1 MKNVLITGS
10 TGMVGKAV
18 LLECLDSEKIR
29 KVTIINRSS
38 VGIKHPKIQELLLS
52 DFSKIDQMRA
62 DLGHPDACYH
72 CMGVSALGMSEENY
86 THITYTI
93 TKKLTDLM
101 FELNPEMVFNYVSG
115 IGTDSSE
122 KGSSMW
128 ARVKGKTENY
138 ILGKGFRDAYMIRLG
153 AILPEKGIKSK
164 TGWYNALYVI
174 LRPVFPWI
182 KKSDNVITTTAFGK
196 AMINTI
202 FFAQEN
208 KYLENKDLNKLA
220 NQYTKASV

>member
-10 TGMVGKAV
+10 TGMVGKSV
-18 LLECLDSEKIR
+18 LLECVESDKIN
-29 KVTIINRSS
+29 KITIINRSP
-38 VGIKHPKIQELLLS
+38 VGFEHPKIKEILLR
-52 DFSKIDQMRA
+52 DFSEIENIRK
-62 DLGHPDACYH
+62 DLESFDACFH
-72 CMGVSALGMSEENY
+72 CMGVSALGMSKENY

-93 TKKLTDLM
+93 TKMLTDLM
-101 FELNPEMVFNYVSG
+101 FELNPQMVFNYVSG

-122 KGSSMW
+122 KGNSMW

-138 ILGKGFRDAYMIRLG
+138 ILNKGFKDAYMIRLG

-174 LRPVFPWI
+174 MRPFFPLI
-182 KKSDNVITTTAFGK
+182 KKSSNIITTTAFGR

-202 FFAQEN
+202 YFPQEK
-208 KYLENKDLNKLA
+208 KYLENKDLNRLA
-220 NQYTKASV
+220 LK

>member
-10 TGMVGKAV
+10 TGMVGKSV
-18 LLECLDSEKIR
+18 LLECVESDKIN
-29 KVTIINRSS
+29 KITIINRSP
-38 VGIKHPKIQELLLS
+38 VGLEHPKIKEILLR
-52 DFSKIDQMRA
+52 DFSEIENIRK
-62 DLGHPDACYH
+62 DLESFDACFH
-72 CMGVSALGMSEENY
+72 CMGVSALGMSKENY

-93 TKKLTDLM
+93 TKMLTDLM
-101 FELNPEMVFNYVSG
+101 FELNPQMVFNYVSG

-122 KGSSMW
+122 KGNSMW

-138 ILGKGFRDAYMIRLG
+138 ILNKGFKDAYMIRLG

-174 LRPVFPWI
+174 MRPFFPLI
-182 KKSDNVITTTAFGK
+182 KKSSNIITTTAFGR

-202 FFAQEN
+202 YFPQEK
-208 KYLENKDLNKLA
+208 KYLENKDLNRLA
-220 NQYTKASV
+220 LK

>member
-10 TGMVGKAV
+10 TGMVGKSV
-18 LLECLDSEKIR
+18 LLECLESDKIN
-29 KVTIINRSS
+29 KITIINRSPA
-38 VGIKHPKIQELLLS
+38 GFEHAKIKEILLR
-52 DFSKIDQMRA
+52 DFSEIENIRK
-62 DLGHPDACYH
+62 DLESFDACFH
-72 CMGVSALGMSEENY
+72 CMGVSALGMSKENY

-93 TKKLTDLM
+93 TKMLTDLM
-101 FELNPEMVFNYVSG
+101 FELNPQMVFNYVSG

-122 KGSSMW
+122 KGNSMW

-138 ILGKGFRDAYMIRLG
+138 ILNKGFKDAYMIRLG

-174 LRPVFPWI
+174 MRPFFPLI
-182 KKSDNVITTTAFGK
+182 KKSSNIITTTAFGR

-202 FFAQEN
+202 YFPQEK
-208 KYLENKDLNKLA
+208 KYLENKDLNRLA
-220 NQYTKASV
+220 LK

>member
-10 TGMVGKAV
+10 TGMVGKSV
-18 LLECLDSEKIR
+18 LLECMESEKVDKI
-29 KVTIINRSS
+29 TIINRSTI
-38 VGIKHPKIQELLLS
+38 GFEHPKIKEILLN
-52 DFSKIDQMRA
+52 DFSQIETIRP
-62 DLGHPDACYH
+62 DLDVFDACFH

-86 THITYTI
+86 THITFTL

-101 FELNPEMVFNYVSG
+101 FTLNPDMVFNYVSG

-138 ILGKGFRDAYMIRLG
+138 ILNKGFGDAYMIRLG
-153 AILPEKGIKSK
+153 AIVPEKGIKSK

-174 LRPVFPWI
+174 LSPLFPLI
-182 KKSDNVITTTAFGK
+182 KKSNNFITTTAFGQ
-196 AMINTI
+196 AMINTM
-202 FFAQEN
+202 FFPQEK
-208 KYLENKDLNKLA
+208 KYLENKDLNRLA
-220 NQYTKASV
+220 EK

>member
-10 TGMVGKAV
+10 TGMVGKSV
-18 LLECLDSEKIR
+18 LLECLESDKIN
-29 KVTIINRSS
+29 KITIINRSPA
-38 VGIKHPKIQELLLS
+38 GFEHAKIKEILLR
-52 DFSKIDQMRA
+52 DFSEIENIRK
-62 DLGHPDACYH
+62 DLESFDACFH
-72 CMGVSALGMSEENY
+72 CMGVSALGMSKENY

-93 TKKLTDLM
+93 TKMLTDLM
-101 FELNPEMVFNYVSG
+101 FELNPQMVFNYVSG

-122 KGSSMW
+122 KGNSMW

-138 ILGKGFRDAYMIRLG
+138 ILNKGFKDAYMIRLG

-174 LRPVFPWI
+174 MRPFFPLI
-182 KKSDNVITTTAFGK
+182 KKSSNIITTTAFGR

-202 FFAQEN
+202 YFPQEK
-208 KYLENKDLNKLA
+208 KYLENKDLNLLA
-220 NQYTKASV
+220 VK